1 MSSKL
6 GRNISKDEFDDMY
19 NAMFR
24 VHTRVVDFI
33 RAIPKGTINNFDT
46 EYDYFVKCVISYFME
61 LDDVDTYT
69 LSFMRRWW
77 VVYYEAL
84 QNNNEAV
91 RFEGLYKALRGV
103 ARRYIDLITPLI
115 TLECMEVVPV
125 FFFTL

>member
-1 MSSKL
+1 MSSKS
-6 GRNISKDEFDDMY
+6 GHNVSKDEFDDMY

-46 EYDYFVKCVISYFME
+46 EYDYFVKCVISYLME
-61 LDDVDTYT
+61 QYGVDTYT
-69 LSFMRRWW
+69 LSFMKRWW

-91 RFEGLYKALRGV
+91 RFECLYKALRGV
-103 ARRYIDLITPLI
+103 ARRYIDLTTPLI
-115 TLECMEVVPV
+115 TPECVGVVQV
-125 FFFTL
+125 FFYY

>member
-1 MSSKL
+1 MSSKS

-19 NAMFR
+19 YAMFR
-24 VHTRVVDFI
+24 VHTRVVDFN

-77 VVYYEAL
+77 VIYYEAL

-91 RFEGLYKALRGV
+91 RFECLYKALHGA

-115 TLECMEVVPV
+115 TLECVEVVPV